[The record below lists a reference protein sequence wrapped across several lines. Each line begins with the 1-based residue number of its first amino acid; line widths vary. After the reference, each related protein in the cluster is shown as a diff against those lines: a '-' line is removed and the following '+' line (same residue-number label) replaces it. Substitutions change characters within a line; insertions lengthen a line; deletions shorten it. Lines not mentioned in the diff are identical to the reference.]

1 MKEVCLSLNYRI
13 YRPEEL
19 PAGYAGLLA
28 KAQEATK
35 NAYVPYSGFRVGCA
49 LLLANGAVVTGSNQ
63 ENVAY
68 PSGLCAERVA
78 LFHAGHSY
86 PHIAVLAVAIS
97 VVAADGTSPFV
108 SPCGACRQ
116 VLLETESRGGKS
128 VTILLDGPDGVVR
141 VDGVQGLLPFSFGTD
156 YRSGFNTKG

>member
-1 MKEVCLSLNYRI
+1 MKEVSLSLDYHI
-13 YRPEEL
+13 YRLAEL

-28 KAQEATK
+28 RAREATE
-35 NAYVPYSGFRVGCA
+35 NAYIPYSGFRVGCA

-78 LFHAGHSY
+78 LFHAGHAY
-86 PHIAVLAVAIS
+86 PHIPVLAIAIS
-97 VVAADGTSPFV
+97 AVASDGSLPFV

-116 VLLETESRGGKS
+116 VLLETESRGGKTI
-128 VTILLDGPDGVVR
+128 TILLDGPEGVVR
-141 VDGVQGLLPFSFGTD
+141 IDGVQGLLPFSFGTD
-156 YRSGFNTKG
+156 YRSSFNPKG